1 MQFFQELLQGQFL
14 LRRASQLEQHVAHRV
29 VTVYRAAIIFRSSF
43 GPGIA
48 VERNALFFIEM
59 LRYENARMTS

>member
-1 MQFFQELLQGQFL
+1 
-14 LRRASQLEQHVAHRV
+14 
-29 VTVYRAAIIFRSSF
+29 VYRAAIIFRSSF